1 MADTGWISAGLG
13 QSIAWG
19 SGNIHWTSPTNIY
32 LSDNNH
38 AYKRHYEM
46 DVTHYLRATTF
57 GFTIPTGAVINGIE
71 ARFERKAAAAYH
83 IEDYSL
89 RIVKAGSEQG
99 DNKASA
105 IVWPTTDT
113 YKIYGGAADKWGL
126 AWTVAQINASNFGVS
141 ISAVNWEETSCTA
154 YVDHVQIRIY
164 YTEPSINTKINIS
177 DVWKNGDEIKINI
190 GDVWKP
196 VVKMQINIGDVW
208 KTIFG

>member
-1 MADTGWISAGLG
+1 MAVTGWRSAGLG

-19 SGNIHWTSPTNIY
+19 SGNIHWLIPTNIY

-46 DVTHYLRATTF
+46 DITHYLRATTF
-57 GFTIPTGAVINGIE
+57 GFSIPDGAIIDGIE
-71 ARFERKAAAAYH
+71 ARFERKAAAALH

-113 YKIYGGAADKWGL
+113 YKTYGGAADKWGL
-126 AWTVAQINASNFGVS
+126 TWTVAQINAANFGVS

-154 YVDHVQIRIY
+154 YIDHVQIRIY
-164 YTEPSINTKINIS
+164 YTEPGTDMKVNVAGVWKDVAEVKVNVSG
-177 DVWKNGDEIKINI
+177 VWKNVTEAWVNVSG
-190 GDVWKP
+190 VWKQ
-196 VVKMQINIGDVW
+196 V
-208 KTIFG
+208 F